1 MHSINSTKYS
11 IQYIEIPHYL
21 QLFANIPVNFNAWY
35 SNTIKDSIQFIQT
48 SNNMAGQY
56 GNTNLCNQIIK
67 FTFYFGWEWCS

>member
-56 GNTNLCNQIIK
+56 GRGTKSLVTILICAIK
-67 FTFYFGWEWCS
+67 

>member
-56 GNTNLCNQIIK
+56 GRGPK
-67 FTFYFGWEWCS
+67 G

>member
-35 SNTIKDSIQFIQT
+35 SNTIKGSIQFIQT

-56 GNTNLCNQIIK
+56 GRGSKSLVTILICAIK
-67 FTFYFGWEWCS
+67 

>member
-21 QLFANIPVNFNAWY
+21 QLFPNIPVNFNAWY

-56 GNTNLCNQIIK
+56 GRGSKSLVTILICAIK
-67 FTFYFGWEWCS
+67 

>member
-1 MHSINSTKYS
+1 MHSIISTKYS

-56 GNTNLCNQIIK
+56 GRGSKSLVTILICAIK
-67 FTFYFGWEWCS
+67 